1 MFPLPPMGLA
11 ERFGGAADGHL
22 GLMAVLAILALL
34 GTYGVLLWAIRS
46 TRTRER
52 DLRCPDDGR
61 MARVRFL
68 IGPSGRPVDVDGCS
82 LRVRTRC
89 SKRCLQAA

>member
-1 MFPLPPMGLA
+1 M
-11 ERFGGAADGHL
+11 EIAADSHL
-22 GLMAVLAILALL
+22 GLVAVLAILALFAA
-34 GTYGVLLWAIRS
+34 YGVLLWAIRS

-61 MARVRFL
+61 TARVRFL

-82 LRVRTRC
+82 LRAWTRC
-89 SKRCLQAA
+89 SRRCLQAT